1 MHKKTGEALRIS
13 SGRRILAAFEEAKK
27 SYPHLA
33 SLLELE
39 RDIFIALSELKEK
52 LAPISSQRVN
62 SKGIKEKVNQGKPLI
77 DPADFAVDQDMV
89 AGLREKI
96 GRILVKHRPDLEAKV
111 HEEDSEVAAFITKNA
126 LQPFLE
132 TEAAALL
139 PKIDQTLWLRRYCP
153 ICGEKPDFAILERD
167 VGARHIVCSRCNTQW
182 LYKRLECP
190 FCGTEDITKLSYY
203 PSEDNVYRL
212 YVCEEC
218 KHYLKAIDLRET
230 GEEPVIPVERL
241 VTLAMDVAAQE
252 KGYIPPE

>member
-1 MHKKTGEALRIS
+1 MDTLD
-13 SGRRILAAFEEAKK
+13 AFEEAKK

-33 SLLELE
+33 PLLELE
-39 RDIFIALSELKEK
+39 QDIMQALSQAKEK
-52 LAPISSQRVN
+52 LPSVSDRKAGLEEI
-62 SKGIKEKVNQGKPLI
+62 KGKINQGKPLI
-77 DPADFAVDQDMV
+77 NLADLAIDRDII
-89 AGLREKI
+89 ARLREKI
-96 GRILVKHRPDLEAKV
+96 GWIIIKHRPDLEAKTR
-111 HEEDSEVAAFITKNA
+111 EEDSEVADFIARSA
-126 LQPFLE
+126 LQPFIE
-132 TEAAALL
+132 MEAVALL

-230 GEEPVIPVERL
+230 GKEPVIPVERL
-241 VTLAMDVAAQE
+241 VTLAMDVTAQE
-252 KGYIPPE
+252 KGYIPPD

>member
-1 MHKKTGEALRIS
+1 VDTLDAL
-13 SGRRILAAFEEAKK
+13 EEAKK
-27 SYPHLA
+27 SYPHLTP
-33 SLLELE
+33 LLELE
-39 RDIFIALSELKEK
+39 QDIMQALSQAKGK
-52 LAPISSQRVN
+52 LPPASDQKAGLEEIRG
-62 SKGIKEKVNQGKPLI
+62 KINQGKPLI
-77 DPADFAVDQDMV
+77 NPADLAIDRDIV
-89 AGLREKI
+89 ARLREKI
-96 GRILVKHRPDLEAKV
+96 GQIIIKHRPDLEAKIRQ
-111 HEEDSEVAAFITKNA
+111 EESEVADFIARSA
-126 LQPFLE
+126 LQPFIE
-132 TEAAALL
+132 MEAVALL

-230 GEEPVIPVERL
+230 GKELVIPVERL
-241 VTLAMDVAAQE
+241 VTLAMDVTAQE
-252 KGYIPPE
+252 KGYIPPD